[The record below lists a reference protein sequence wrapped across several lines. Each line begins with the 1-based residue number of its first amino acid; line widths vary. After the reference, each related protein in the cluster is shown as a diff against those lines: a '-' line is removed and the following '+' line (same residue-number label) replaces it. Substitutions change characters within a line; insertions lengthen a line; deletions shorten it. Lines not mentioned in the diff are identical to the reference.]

1 LSTGISQRPSRPQG
15 SWYAAIA
22 AACAVACAATPAQ
35 AGPYLVV
42 EANSGRVIAQSD
54 AGRPWFPASVTKLMT
69 VYVAFQAMRD
79 RKVEPST
86 LLKVS
91 ANALAQPPSKMGFN
105 VGTEITLDN
114 AIKMLMVRS
123 ANDIAVVIA
132 EGISGSVE
140 SFIHEMNAMAGR
152 IGMDG
157 TRYVNPHGLPDEN
170 QVTTARDMAVLAR
183 AIIRDFPEYELY
195 FRIPAL
201 QLGKRIIRNHNRL
214 IDHYPGAD
222 GMKTGFICS
231 SGFNVVAGATRNGKK
246 LIAVVFGAYSAAQRA
261 EDAARLFERGFR
273 RDTTILPDSHYALL
287 ENVRN
292 QMGDPEDLR
301 DEMCNP
307 KRKRPVA
314 ESDIDD
320 DEEDETPPAPAA
332 KGAKSK
338 QVKHS
343 LLVDLPP
350 SMPPI
355 RVFTGPVLKLPET
368 NLGVA
373 AAKDKKTEKSAAPAK
388 SEAKP
393 KATPATASAAAKP
406 AAKPA
411 AATPAQGS
419 TPAAK
424 PKS

>member
-1 LSTGISQRPSRPQG
+1 
-15 SWYAAIA
+15 
-22 AACAVACAATPAQ
+22 
-35 AGPYLVV
+35 
-42 EANSGRVIAQSD
+42 
-54 AGRPWFPASVTKLMT
+54 
-69 VYVAFQAMRD
+69 
-79 RKVEPST
+79 
-86 LLKVS
+86 
-91 ANALAQPPSKMGFN
+91 
-105 VGTEITLDN
+105 
-114 AIKMLMVRS
+114 
-123 ANDIAVVIA
+123 
-132 EGISGSVE
+132 
-140 SFIHEMNAMAGR
+140 
-152 IGMDG
+152 
-157 TRYVNPHGLPDEN
+157 
-170 QVTTARDMAVLAR
+170 
-183 AIIRDFPEYELY
+183 
-195 FRIPAL
+195 
-201 QLGKRIIRNHNRL
+201 
-214 IDHYPGAD
+214 
-222 GMKTGFICS
+222 
-231 SGFNVVAGATRNGKK
+231 
-246 LIAVVFGAYSAAQRA
+246 
-261 EDAARLFERGFR
+261 
-273 RDTTILPDSHYALL
+273 
-287 ENVRN
+287 
-292 QMGDPEDLR
+292 MGDPEDLR